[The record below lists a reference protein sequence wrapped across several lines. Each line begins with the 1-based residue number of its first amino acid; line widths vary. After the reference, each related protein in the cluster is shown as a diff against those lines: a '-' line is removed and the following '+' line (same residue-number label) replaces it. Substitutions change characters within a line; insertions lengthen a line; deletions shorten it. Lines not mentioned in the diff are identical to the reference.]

1 MDIKN
6 FIYFLLLLTLQLIS
20 TAKVIEIDDNLLELK
35 YKNINYLN
43 AYKISSSIMNYKS
56 NGGSVSLHNLSLA
69 FDNNFNTFW
78 QSEKYQEA

>member
-1 MDIKN
+1 MDTQN

-43 AYKISSSIMNYKS
+43 AYKISS
-56 NGGSVSLHNLSLA
+56 
-69 FDNNFNTFW
+69 
-78 QSEKYQEA
+78 